1 MKRVS
6 PDAHMKACSPQEYWS
21 KLAENHARADV
32 EGLAPVLH
40 PGAPLWFNHTI
51 DKLRFRAIRGA
62 LALAKLPPDSRVLD
76 VGCGTGRWVRR
87 YGEMGLRA
95 TGVDTTS
102 GMLRLARQRGTPGL
116 LNAGEAYRLPLTD
129 AAFDCVSDI
138 TVVRHIPTPLQLQAL
153 SEMVRVLK
161 PGGRLILM
169 ELTRGKGT
177 HIFPRTPQN
186 WIQQVAS
193 CGAKLIGWFGQ
204 EFLLLDCLFVLVA
217 QTVAGG
223 NGSTAGMDS
232 LPESAARRPSL
243 ARSAYWGLRHV
254 TVPLSAW
261 VDPLAEKIFH
271 AQIATYDVFVFR
283 K

>member
-1 MKRVS
+1 MN
-6 PDAHMKACSPQEYWS
+6 AYSPQEYWS
-21 KLAENHARADV
+21 ELAENHAGADV

-40 PGAPLWFNHTI
+40 PGAPLWFNHTM
-51 DKLRFRAIRGA
+51 DKLQFRAIRRA
-62 LALAKLPPDSRVLD
+62 LALAKLPADSRVLD

-95 TGVDTTS
+95 TGLDATS
-102 GMLRLARQRGTPGL
+102 GMLRLARQRGTAAPL
-116 LNAGEAYRLPLTD
+116 IAGEAYRLPLRN

-138 TVVRHIPTPLQLQAL
+138 TVVQHIPAPLQLQAL

-177 HIFPRTPQN
+177 HIFPRTPQD

-204 EFLLLDCLFVLVA
+204 EFLLLDRLFVHVA

-223 NGSTAGMDS
+223 RRSRAGKDS
-232 LPESAARRPSL
+232 LPGSAAQRTSL
-243 ARSAYWGLRHV
+243 ARSSYWGLRHV
-254 TVPLSAW
+254 TAPLSAW
-261 VDPLAEKIFH
+261 VDPLAERIFP
-271 AQIATYDVFVFR
+271 AQIATHGVFVFR